1 MVSKDDILE
10 ALNPHLTRV
19 LDVVALVAPDQ
30 KFQVCRKLIL
40 DEFGREGFGKDLEA
54 LLARRNGTE
63 RHGTGGPI
71 PRKEGGAP

>member
-1 MVSKDDILE
+1 MVTRDDILE
-10 ALNPHLTRV
+10 VLGPRLNRV
-19 LDVVALVAPDQ
+19 LLVVELLAPDQ

-40 DEFGREGFGKDLEA
+40 DEFGREGFGKDLDG

-63 RHGTGGPI
+63 RRGAGGPI

>member
-1 MVSKDDILE
+1 MTREEILE
-10 ALNPHLTRV
+10 TLGPRLNRV
-19 LDVVALVAPDQ
+19 LLFVELLAPGD

-54 LLARRNGTE
+54 LLSRRNGTE

-71 PRKEGGAP
+71 PRREGGAP

>member
-10 ALNPHLTRV
+10 ALNPRLNRLLSIV
-19 LDVVALVAPDQ
+19 ELIAPEP

-40 DEFGREGFGKDLEA
+40 EEFGREGFGKDLEA

-71 PRKEGGAP
+71 LRKEGGAP

>member
-1 MVSKDDILE
+1 MSKDDILE

-54 LLARRNGTE
+54 LLARRNGME

-71 PRKEGGAP
+71 LRKEGGAP

>member
-10 ALNPHLTRV
+10 ALNPHLNRV

-40 DEFGREGFGKDLEA
+40 DAFGRDGFGKDLDA
-54 LLARRNGTE
+54 LLARRNGTD
-63 RHGTGGPI
+63 RDGTGGPI
-71 PRKEGGAP
+71 SRKEGGAL